1 VNRVG
6 FWRRTFAALIDW
18 ICAAIVL
25 LPTEGV
31 RQSLAASGDLSLFA
45 NQGILLGEHVFL
57 LALFGFEVL
66 TASSVGKFLLRQRI
80 AKYDG
85 SEASTATLL
94 NRWTAKWSFILVALV
109 YDIAPNTLLM
119 WLANIAFFFV
129 LIGCFAVAG
138 ESKLAWHDQW
148 AGTAVYQFQKR
159 RRAGRGFEIVQS
171 DQASSDTSA

>member
-1 VNRVG
+1 VKRVG

-31 RQSLAASGDLSLFA
+31 RRSLAASGDLSLFA

-57 LALFGFEVL
+57 LALFGFEVFA
-66 TASSVGKFLLRQRI
+66 ASSVGKFLLRLRI
-80 AKYDG
+80 ANNDG
-85 SEASTATLL
+85 RAASTATLL

-148 AGTAVYQFQKR
+148 AGTAVF
-159 RRAGRGFEIVQS
+159 RAKDLQR
-171 DQASSDTSA
+171 ASSEASLERNG